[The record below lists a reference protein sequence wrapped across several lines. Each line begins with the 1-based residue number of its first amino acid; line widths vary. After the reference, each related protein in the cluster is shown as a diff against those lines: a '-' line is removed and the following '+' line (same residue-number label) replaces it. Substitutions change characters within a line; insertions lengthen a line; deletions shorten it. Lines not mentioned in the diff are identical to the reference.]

1 MSDRVAGLAVE
12 RVAVTGL
19 STHPENPR
27 KGDLARIADSLVE
40 HGQYK
45 PIVVQRSTA
54 YVLAGN
60 HTFLAARRL
69 GWTHVEAVFVD
80 VDDDRARRILLVD
93 NRTSDLGE
101 YDDDQLV
108 SLLGVLPDLTGTG
121 YTRDELDDLL
131 TEQTLPTPVSISTH
145 EAEGERVTAMTVQW
159 GYLGWGRGTRVQITA
174 AEVEALDA
182 LYNGYVERTGGD
194 TGFGYA
200 LTAAGDLD
208 LDTAPVVD
216 GGPAVDLAA
225 GSDEADPEPTP

>member
-12 RVAVTGL
+12 RVAVTDL
-19 STHPENPR
+19 ATHPENPR

-45 PIVVQRSTA
+45 PIVVQRSTG

-69 GWTHVEAVFVD
+69 GWSHVEAVFVD

-101 YDDDQLV
+101 YDADQLV

-121 YTRDELDDLL
+121 YTRDELDDLI
-131 TEQTLPTPVSISTH
+131 TERDLPTPVSISTH
-145 EAEGERVTAMTVQW
+145 ESEGERVTAMTVQW

-174 AEVEALDA
+174 AEVEALDT
-182 LYNGYVERTGGD
+182 LYAAYVERTGGD

-200 LTAAGDLD
+200 LTAADQ
-208 LDTAPVVD
+208 
-216 GGPAVDLAA
+216 PAEVEAA
-225 GSDEADPEPTP
+225 GGDGEPTASLDADAAEPEPAP